1 MRKDESINMI
11 KRTGKKVRE
20 QFLLLFL
27 KDINWGRSNMC
38 SKKNPRI
45 LRKTSK
51 KDIVN
56 FSLAE
61 LDNELKNK
69 QVILHFENIHH
80 LASHPR

>member
-1 MRKDESINMI
+1 
-11 KRTGKKVRE
+11 
-20 QFLLLFL
+20 
-27 KDINWGRSNMC
+27 MC

-61 LDNELKNK
+61 LDNELKDK
-69 QVILHFENIHH
+69 QVILHLENIHH